1 MVMLAANACASVC
14 ACTQVCLGEGT
25 VSAQSRR
32 IGSKKKNSG
41 ARKGKLESSSTV
53 TVCRGTHTMNTSQAR
68 DATLK
73 IGQSRSSGGSYP
85 GSVGVVTWPS
95 GRLYSF
101 STCFSGGSP
110 Q

>member
-1 MVMLAANACASVC
+1 MPVPAYDIVRAHKIVC
-14 ACTQVCLGEGT
+14 VGEGT

-32 IGSKKKNSG
+32 LGSKKKNSG

-53 TVCRGTHTMNTSQAR
+53 TVCRGTHPTMNTSQEH
-68 DATLK
+68 DVTLK

-95 GRLYSF
+95 GSLYSC
-101 STCFSGGSP
+101 SPCFSGGSP